1 MENIII
7 IIIFLG
13 AVYYLGNLVWQ
24 NFFAKNSAGCAK
36 GCGSC
41 GNIDFEKI
49 VREQEGRVL

>member
-7 IIIFLG
+7 ITVFLG
-13 AVYYLGNLVWQ
+13 AIYYLGTIVWK
-24 NFFAKNSAGCAK
+24 NFFAKNSAGCVK

-49 VREQEGRVL
+49 VREQEGR